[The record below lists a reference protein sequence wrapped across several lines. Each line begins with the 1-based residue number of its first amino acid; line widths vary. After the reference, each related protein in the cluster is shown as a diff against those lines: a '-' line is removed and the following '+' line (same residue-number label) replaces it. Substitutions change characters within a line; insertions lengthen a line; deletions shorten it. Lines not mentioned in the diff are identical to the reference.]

1 MTKVLQDIWILSEGG
16 IVLYH
21 RIYDENIDEQLLGA
35 LMSALTSFAE
45 EIVDDGLS
53 NFEMQNIKFTLFK
66 KRGLLFI
73 AKSSKKVNEKKV
85 SDELNKIAD
94 KFLEI
99 YSDEELKSW
108 DGESVRFSNFEK
120 EIEESLEDTIKKF
133 QNAFW

>member
-85 SDELNKIAD
+85 CEELNKIAD

-99 YSDEELKSW
+99 YSDEDLKSW

>member
-73 AKSSKKVNEKKV
+73 AKSSKKVNEKKA
-85 SDELNKIAD
+85 SEELNKIAD

-99 YSDEELKSW
+99 YSDEDINNW
-108 DGESVRFSNFEK
+108 DGESTKFSDFE
-120 EIEESLEDTIKKF
+120 EQIEESLEDTIKKF